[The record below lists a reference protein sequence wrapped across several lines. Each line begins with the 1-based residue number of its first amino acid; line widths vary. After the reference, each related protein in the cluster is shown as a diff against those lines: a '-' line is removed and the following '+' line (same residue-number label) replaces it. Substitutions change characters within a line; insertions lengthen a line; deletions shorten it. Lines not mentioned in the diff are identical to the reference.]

1 MNVQRQAFPTLSSS
15 RQTKLYK
22 HPSHPPNTSINPAH
36 RLHHDKGKSKLE
48 TQRFIRSSDAGN
60 KFIFRHHHK
69 TSQQHSNLTYFQ
81 KHKKNH
87 KLQKPHPKA
96 GKQAS
101 HLRNTNHQLSGE
113 KTSTMLDIGKSSN
126 LPTPKCYF
134 NTTALPSYTDPSEL
148 PTKKAPFN
156 LLHRTPYYHTVT
168 LITPTSS
175 PLDFASTP
183 PAKYARVQFPLLHL
197 LQGEFFTKHIKT
209 GNILLLSS
217 PLKVDAT
224 SSEARFT
231 LINGIL
237 TILCDRA
244 LYERAGLSGQA
255 IPDPHA
261 RKHGTSKFRI
271 EVNLRLPSMLAG
283 KKGFERL
290 VRAAEMVFVGDMTW
304 LFYDCASDGVGSA
317 DSTLGS
323 EATIKDVKMEREEL
337 GKIVVPE
344 FPKKEIMKE
353 GDEVVELLEWIS
365 LAAVGSPRV
374 EQGDLVDEI
383 ISRYEVPDFST
394 PSTDPVPSTTNQSPG
409 TTTQN
414 LTKTTYTGFMPSSS
428 ISSVF
433 GETLI
438 QSKDSWF
445 AFLMQGFEEGKAV
458 VILKMG
464 DQRVLSWDVEG

>member
-1 MNVQRQAFPTLSSS
+1 
-15 RQTKLYK
+15 
-22 HPSHPPNTSINPAH
+22 
-36 RLHHDKGKSKLE
+36 
-48 TQRFIRSSDAGN
+48 
-60 KFIFRHHHK
+60 
-69 TSQQHSNLTYFQ
+69 
-81 KHKKNH
+81 
-87 KLQKPHPKA
+87 
-96 GKQAS
+96 
-101 HLRNTNHQLSGE
+101 
-113 KTSTMLDIGKSSN
+113 MLDIGKSTN

-134 NTTALPSYTDPSEL
+134 STTTLPSYTDITEL

-156 LLHRTPYYHTVT
+156 LLHRTPYYHTLT
-168 LITPTSS
+168 LITPTSF
-175 PLDFASTP
+175 PLDFTSN

-271 EVNLRLPSMLAG
+271 ELNLRLPSMLAG

-304 LFYDCASDGVGSA
+304 LFYNCASDGVASA
-317 DSTLGS
+317 DPTLGK
-323 EATIKDVKMEREEL
+323 EAIIKDVKMEREEL
-337 GKIVVPE
+337 EKIVVPE

-383 ISRYEVPDFST
+383 VSRYEVPDFST